1 MEKEYDTITEQ
12 LRKAK
17 KNNSL
22 TRLGI
27 FTLYYIELAQKMD
40 AFFNKIIK
48 TLTKNQK

>member
-22 TRLGI
+22 TLLGGFYLRL
-27 FTLYYIELAQKMD
+27 IELAQKMD